1 MSERLDHNDAAPA
14 GMKALGQL
22 YGYLVQSGLQPA
34 LLDLVYLRVSQINGC
49 AYCID
54 MHSRDL
60 IAKGVGVG
68 VEKLMLVQAWREGGA
83 LFNDTERAALAWAE
97 SVTNVSR
104 TGVPDADYD
113 AAIMMFQPKALAD
126 LTLAIGMMNTYNRM
140 AISFRATP
148 VSVAQLAA

>member
-1 MSERLDHNDAAPA
+1 MSNRLDHNAASPA

-22 YGYLVQSGLQPA
+22 YGHVAQSGLPA
-34 LLDLVYLRVSQINGC
+34 PLLDLVYLRVSQLNGC

-60 IAKGVGVG
+60 LAKQVP
-68 VEKLMLVQAWREGGA
+68 VEKLFLVQAWREGGGM
-83 LFNDTERAALAWAE
+83 FDEQERAALAWAE
-97 SVTNVSR
+97 SVTLVAD
-104 TGVPDADYD
+104 TGVPDAEY
-113 AAIMMFQPKALAD
+113 AAVSKAFEPRALAD

-148 VSVAQLAA
+148 GSVIRLAG